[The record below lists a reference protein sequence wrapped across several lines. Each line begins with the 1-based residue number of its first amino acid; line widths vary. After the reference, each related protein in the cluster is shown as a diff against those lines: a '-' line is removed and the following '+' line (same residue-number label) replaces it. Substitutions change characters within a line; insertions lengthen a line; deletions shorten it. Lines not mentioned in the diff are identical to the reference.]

1 MDTDGIN
8 SDEEEFFSRKKNF
21 DIISKKLD
29 TYMTEKFHLFKGNDL
44 RYNNYIRKIQ
54 KLSMK
59 QSLDIEGY
67 KDYIENLKNIS
78 DTKNKTMQNI
88 AKIYLKDLTERENF
102 SEITKQL
109 KLEEMNLD
117 LLDKDKI
124 ISSSTNNSEII
135 IEKLSKSFDF
145 IGENLFNLKPEET
158 EKIKNEE
165 SYKDIINLR
174 IAKMCIKLNTHARNL
189 KDILN
194 SEEYLK
200 EEVRIFFIK
209 FHKIF
214 ITEP

>member
-21 DIISKKLD
+21 DIVSKKLD
-29 TYMTEKFHLFKGNDL
+29 KYMDEKFHLFKGNDL

-78 DTKNKTMQNI
+78 DTKNKTLQNI

-109 KLEEMNLD
+109 KFDDKLD
-117 LLDKDKI
+117 LSLLDKNKLM
-124 ISSSTNNSEII
+124 SSSTNNSELI
-135 IEKLSKSFDF
+135 IESLLKSFDG
-145 IGENLFNLKPEET
+145 IAGTLFNLNEEQQ
-158 EKIKNEE
+158 EKIKKDE
-165 SYKDIINLR
+165 SYKDIIHLR
-174 IAKMCIKLNTHARNL
+174 IAKMCIKLKTHAKNL
-189 KDILN
+189 NSILN
-194 SEEYLK
+194 SEDYLSQ
-200 EEVRIFFIK
+200 EVINK
-209 FHKIF
+209 YKKH
-214 ITEP
+214 